1 MIKNMTAL
9 EEQAWKIGVR
19 EAHTQ
24 KRIVPA
30 FQSKDMMQF
39 IAEHSKQVGD
49 SIPWLNAY
57 NYGVAVEI
65 GVQTALEM

>member
-1 MIKNMTAL
+1 MKNMTAL

-39 IAEHSKQVGD
+39 IAEHSKQVCD

-57 NYGVAVEI
+57 NYGVSVEI

>member
-1 MIKNMTAL
+1 MKNMTKL
-9 EEQAWKIGVR
+9 QEEAWKIGVH

-30 FQSKDMMQF
+30 FQSKDMMAF
-39 IAEHSKQVGD
+39 IKENSKKACD
-49 SIPWLNAY
+49 SIPWLEAY

>member
-1 MIKNMTAL
+1 MKKMTAL

-19 EAHTQ
+19 EAHIQ

-30 FQSKDMMQF
+30 AQSKEMMRF
-39 IAEHSKQVGD
+39 ISEHSQKLGD
-49 SIPWLNAY
+49 SIAWLNAY